1 MGRVFNIQKGLLP
14 AMKSPIVC
22 IYSLFIWD
30 TSGYFALSTNLF
42 LRRFVLLLRHKQTKR
57 NKRNVLGTTWIELF
71 FFEKYPLSRVQKCS
85 TGARRNKWDTLHTY
99 IYSSLDNC
107 CAVQLKLINY
117 KSCSF
122 NITCSSTTNQ
132 NIRLYCDRLH
142 HGRELV

>member
-71 FFEKYPLSRVQKCS
+71 FFEKYPLSRV
-85 TGARRNKWDTLHTY
+85 
-99 IYSSLDNC
+99 
-107 CAVQLKLINY
+107 
-117 KSCSF
+117 
-122 NITCSSTTNQ
+122 
-132 NIRLYCDRLH
+132 
-142 HGRELV
+142 